1 MAGAEGTFPG
11 ARSRLPRCLPER
23 KAAPWAQGPPST
35 SRHEPWAPAP
45 SSCRAWGPLDE
56 RVSTTFEEGR
66 ASSVTLQRPV
76 ALQVAQP
83 PMLES
88 G

>member
-1 MAGAEGTFPG
+1 MAGAEGTFAG

-45 SSCRAWGPLDE
+45 SSCRAWGSLDE
-56 RVSTTFEEGR
+56 TAATPFEEGR
-66 ASSVTLQRPV
+66 SSSVTRQRPG
-76 ALQVAQP
+76 ALPVAQP